1 MTSSATRIDQA
12 RRLGPRGRWV
22 QHATLRT
29 GAEDEPT
36 ALRLALEDALATA
49 DFGDCGR
56 LVLVRRLQLHH
67 LPRHADPVLVVR
79 ALEAAW
85 RTLAAHALPHH
96 HPQAAQAQ
104 AVFFASRFE
113 ARLAWLHQV
122 AQDRPTEAWFWRVA
136 LPELASGL
144 PPRAQMHDVV
154 TLLLQEAPEPAR
166 QALLGWRDQELISL
180 AQSMP
185 PATLDAWQTLLV
197 AEPAGKLLPDTGQAP
212 HIHAAPHAAAALL
225 ATALRLGQVAPV
237 SPSAAAWLAAL
248 WLAPALG
255 RQPTSAN
262 VQQVLAIQVSPST
275 EWVGQSGAIHGTRC
289 YGAAARPA
297 VPRTERAAPTTGAAA
312 AALAASNGAPDVS
325 SSDTPARGTTPPSTT
340 PPTDH
345 VPEQR
350 ESVLPTQPPHPL
362 AARARPTR
370 PTRITAAMPWLAD
383 AQPSAH
389 AGLLLLLNL
398 LRVLRFDTWLRAQP
412 VALQLPF
419 VVALLTDALDHS
431 GTPAHDPQRDWLIRT
446 PADNL
451 TLQAG
456 RFDGGRWSLPAAL
469 RLWHLRLRRTL
480 RQHAGLD
487 LAEVVRRRGWV
498 SATATH
504 LDVLYPLDEVEL
516 RLRRLGLDSDPGWV
530 PWFGRIVAFHFVS
543 RERLPPEDGG
553 AHG

>member
-22 QHATLRT
+22 QHATLRM
-29 GAEDEPT
+29 GAADEAT

-56 LVLVRRLQLHH
+56 LVLVRCLRLHH
-67 LPRHADPVLVVR
+67 LPRHAGPVLVAR

-85 RTLAAHALPHH
+85 RTLATHALPHD

-122 AQDRPTEAWFWRVA
+122 AQDRPTEAWFWRAA
-136 LPELASGL
+136 LPELVPGL
-144 PPRAQMHDVV
+144 PPQAQIHDVV
-154 TLLLQEAPEPAR
+154 VLLLQEAPEPAR
-166 QALLGWRDQELISL
+166 QELLGWRDQELIAL
-180 AQSMP
+180 ARSMQ

-197 AEPAGKLLPDTGQAP
+197 AEPAGKLLSATGQAP
-212 HIHAAPHAAAALL
+212 NIHAAPRAAAALL
-225 ATALRLGQVAPV
+225 ATALRLGQVSPV
-237 SPSAAAWLAAL
+237 SPPAAWLAAL

-255 RQPTSAN
+255 RPPAPAD

-275 EWVGQSGAIHGTRC
+275 EREGQSGATHSTRFC
-289 YGAAARPA
+289 AAAPRPA
-297 VPRTERAAPTTGAAA
+297 VPWTASAPPTTGAAA
-312 AALAASNGAPDVS
+312 AALAALQGAPDVS
-325 SSDTPARGTTPPSTT
+325 SSDTPARVTAPPSTT

-350 ESVLPTQPPHPL
+350 ASVPPTQPPHPVTG
-362 AARARPTR
+362 RACPTGA
-370 PTRITAAMPWLAD
+370 ISALPWLAD

-398 LRVLRFDTWLRAQP
+398 LRALRFDTWLRTQP

-419 VVALLTDALDHS
+419 VEALLTDALDHS
-431 GTPAHDPQRDWLIRT
+431 GAPAHDPQRDWLIRT
-446 PADNL
+446 PTDNL
-451 TLQAG
+451 TLPSG

-469 RLWHLRLRRTL
+469 RLWQVRLRRAL

-487 LAEVVRRRGWV
+487 LAEVVRRTGWV

-530 PWFGRIVAFHFVS
+530 PWFGRIVAFHFVP
-543 RERLPPEDGG
+543 RERLPPDDGG

>member
-29 GAEDEPT
+29 SAADESA

-67 LPRHADPVLVVR
+67 LPHHAGPVLVAR

-122 AQDRPTEAWFWRVA
+122 TQGRPTEAWFWRAA
-136 LPELASGL
+136 LPELAPGL
-144 PPRAQMHDVV
+144 PPQAQIHDVV

-166 QALLGWRDQELISL
+166 QALLGWHDQELIAL
-180 AQSMP
+180 AQSMQ
-185 PATLDAWQTLLV
+185 PATLDAWQQRLV
-197 AEPAGKLLPDTGQAP
+197 AEPAGTLLPTTGQAP
-212 HIHAAPHAAAALL
+212 HIHAAPQAAAALL
-225 ATALRLGQVAPV
+225 ATALRLGKVAPD
-237 SPSAAAWLAAL
+237 SPPAAAWLAAL

-255 RQPTSAN
+255 HPPTPAD
-262 VQQVLAIQVSPST
+262 VQQVLAIQVRPSA
-275 EWVGQSGAIHGTRC
+275 ESVGPAGATHGTRFC
-289 YGAAARPA
+289 AAAPRPQL
-297 VPRTERAAPTTGAAA
+297 PGTERAPPATGAAA
-312 AALAASNGAPDVS
+312 AALATSITAADLIPSDARARVTAP
-325 SSDTPARGTTPPSTT
+325 PLAT

-345 VPEQR
+345 VADQG
-350 ESVLPTQPPHPL
+350 ESVRATPPPQPEP
-362 AARARPTR
+362 ARARPTGA
-370 PTRITAAMPWLAD
+370 ISALPWLAD

-398 LRVLRFDTWLRAQP
+398 LRALRFETWLRAQP
-412 VALQLPF
+412 VDLQLPF
-419 VVALLTDALDHS
+419 VEALLTDALDHS
-431 GTPAHDPQRDWLIRT
+431 GAPTHDPQRDWLIRT

-456 RFDGGRWSLPAAL
+456 RLDGGRWSLPAAL
-469 RLWHLRLRRTL
+469 RLWHLRLRRAL
-480 RQHAGLD
+480 RLHAGLD
-487 LAEVVRRRGWV
+487 LAEVVRRSGWV

-504 LDVLYPLDEVEL
+504 LDVLYPLDAVEM

-543 RERLPPEDGG
+543 RERLPADDGG

>member
-67 LPRHADPVLVVR
+67 LPRHAGPVLVAR

-85 RTLAAHALPHH
+85 RTLATHALPHH

-122 AQDRPTEAWFWRVA
+122 AQDRPTEAWFWLAA
-136 LPELASGL
+136 LPELVPGL
-144 PPRAQMHDVV
+144 PPQAQIHDVV
-154 TLLLQEAPEPAR
+154 VLLLQEAPEPAR
-166 QALLGWRDQELISL
+166 QALLGWRDPALISL

-185 PATLDAWQTLLV
+185 PATLDAWQQRLV
-197 AEPAGKLLPDTGQAP
+197 AEPAGTLLPATGQAP
-212 HIHAAPHAAAALL
+212 HIHDAPHAAAALL
-225 ATALRLGQVAPV
+225 ATALRLGQVAPD
-237 SPSAAAWLAAL
+237 SPSVAAWLAAL

-255 RQPTSAN
+255 RPPTPAD

-275 EWVGQSGAIHGTRC
+275 EWVGQSGAIHGTSC

-325 SSDTPARGTTPPSTT
+325 SSDTPARGTKPPSTT
-340 PPTDH
+340 PPNDH

-350 ESVLPTQPPHPL
+350 ASVPPTQPPHPVTGH
-362 AARARPTR
+362 ARPTGA
-370 PTRITAAMPWLAD
+370 ISALPWLAD

-398 LRVLRFDTWLRAQP
+398 LRALRFDTWLRAQP

-431 GTPAHDPQRDWLIRT
+431 GAPAHDPQRDWLIRT
-446 PADNL
+446 PTDNL
-451 TLQAG
+451 TLPSG
-456 RFDGGRWSLPAAL
+456 RFDEGRCSLPEVL
-469 RLWHLRLRRTL
+469 RLWRVRLRRAL
-480 RQHAGLD
+480 RHHAGLD
-487 LAEVVRRRGWV
+487 LAEVVRRTGWV

-530 PWFGRIVAFHFVS
+530 PWFGRIVAFHFVL
-543 RERLPPEDGG
+543 RERLPPDDGG

>member
-1 MTSSATRIDQA
+1 MSSATRIDQA
-12 RRLGPRGRWV
+12 RRLGPRGRIV
-22 QHATLRT
+22 QHAILRT
-29 GAEDEPT
+29 GAADEAT

-67 LPRHADPVLVVR
+67 LPRHAGPVLVAR

-122 AQDRPTEAWFWRVA
+122 AQDRPTEAWFWPAA
-136 LPELASGL
+136 LPELAPGL
-144 PPRAQMHDVV
+144 PLRGQVSDVV
-154 TLLLQEAPEPAR
+154 RWLLQEAPEPAR
-166 QALLGWRDQELISL
+166 QALLCWRDQELVAL
-180 AQSMP
+180 AQAMQ

-197 AEPAGKLLPDTGQAP
+197 AEPAGKLLPATKQAP
-212 HIHAAPHAAAALL
+212 HVRAAPPAAAALL
-225 ATALRLGQVAPV
+225 ATALQLGQVAPD

-255 RQPTSAN
+255 RPPTSAD
-262 VQQVLAIQVSPST
+262 VQQVLAIQVSPTTAS
-275 EWVGQSGAIHGTRC
+275 VGPAGTTHGTSF
-289 YGAAARPA
+289 YGTVARPQL
-297 VPRTERAAPTTGAAA
+297 PGTERAPPATGAAA
-312 AALAASNGAPDVS
+312 AALAALPGALDVS
-325 SSDTPARGTTPPSTT
+325 SSDTPARGTAPPSAT

-345 VPEQR
+345 LPDQRASVP
-350 ESVLPTQPPHPL
+350 PTQPPHPVT
-362 AARARPTR
+362 ARARPTGA
-370 PTRITAAMPWLAD
+370 ISALPWLAA

-398 LRVLRFDTWLRAQP
+398 LRVLRFDTWLQAQP
-412 VALQLPF
+412 VELRQPF
-419 VVALLTDALDHS
+419 VQTLLTDALDQS
-431 GTPAHDPQRDWLIRT
+431 GAPAHDPQRDCLIRT
-446 PADNL
+446 PADNI
-451 TLQAG
+451 TLPTG
-456 RFDGGRWSLPAAL
+456 RVDGVRWSLPAAL
-469 RLWHLRLRRTL
+469 RLWRLRLRRAL

-487 LAEVVRRRGWV
+487 LADVVRRTGWV

-543 RERLPPEDGG
+543 RERLPADDGG

>member
-29 GAEDEPT
+29 SAADESA

-67 LPRHADPVLVVR
+67 LPHHAGPVLVAR

-85 RTLAAHALPHH
+85 RTLAARALPHG

-122 AQDRPTEAWFWRVA
+122 AQDRPTEAWFWRAA
-136 LPELASGL
+136 LPELAPGL
-144 PPRAQMHDVV
+144 PPHAQMHDVV
-154 TLLLQEAPEPAR
+154 TLLLQEAPESAR
-166 QALLGWRDQELISL
+166 QVLLGWRDTALISL

-185 PATLDAWQTLLV
+185 PATLDAWQQRLV
-197 AEPAGKLLPDTGQAP
+197 AEPAGKLLPATGQAP
-212 HIHAAPHAAAALL
+212 HIRAAPHAAAALL
-225 ATALRLGQVAPV
+225 ATALRLGQVAPD
-237 SPSAAAWLAAL
+237 SPSVAAWLAAL

-255 RQPTSAN
+255 RPPTPAD
-262 VQQVLAIQVSPST
+262 VQQVLAIQVRPSA
-275 EWVGQSGAIHGTRC
+275 ESVGSAGATHGTSFSGAV
-289 YGAAARPA
+289 ARPA
-297 VPRTERAAPTTGAAA
+297 VPWTERAAPTPVAAA
-312 AALAASNGAPDVS
+312 AALAALPGAPDVN
-325 SSDTPARGTTPPSTT
+325 TPDRVTAPPSTT
-340 PPTDH
+340 PPTDY
-345 VPEQR
+345 VPDQR
-350 ESVLPTQPPHPL
+350 ESVLPTHPPPPVTV
-362 AARARPTR
+362 RARSTR
-370 PTRITAAMPWLAD
+370 TTATLPWLAD

-398 LRVLRFDTWLRAQP
+398 LRALRFETWLRAQP
-412 VALQLPF
+412 VAVQWPF
-419 VVALLTDALDHS
+419 VEALLTDALDHS
-431 GTPAHDPQRDWLIRT
+431 GAPAHDPQRDWLIRT

-456 RFDGGRWSLPAAL
+456 RLDGGRCSLPEAL
-469 RLWHLRLRRTL
+469 RLWRVRMRRAL
-480 RQHAGLD
+480 RQYAGLD

-530 PWFGRIVAFHFVS
+530 PWFGRIVAFHFVL
-543 RERLPPEDGG
+543 RERLPPPDDGG